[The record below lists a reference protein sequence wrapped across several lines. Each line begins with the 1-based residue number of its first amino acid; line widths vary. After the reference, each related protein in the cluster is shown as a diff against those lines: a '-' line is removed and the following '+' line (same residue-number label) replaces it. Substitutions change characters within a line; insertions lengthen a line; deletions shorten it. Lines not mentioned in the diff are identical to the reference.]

1 MSGTGVCH
9 IETHAN
15 SPNASYPYTI
25 GPIVPCCALRWPS
38 GGPPA
43 SPSQS
48 NQSHPNHSLIID
60 LTVQSTINT
69 IQTILIIDFL
79 VLLTY
84 SIGATTSQGRFP
96 KACKVVPLGGAM
108 LPRQNSRN
116 AEPEL
121 QNIFTRSKTS
131 NQMLPEE
138 KCINRHNFGT

>member
-1 MSGTGVCH
+1 MGLACATLRH
-9 IETHAN
+9 TPIPPTM
-15 SPNASYPYTI
+15 PNPM
-25 GPIVPCCALRWPS
+25 PCYALRWPA
-38 GGPPA
+38 A

-60 LTVQSTINT
+60 LPVQSTINT

-84 SIGATTSQGRFP
+84 SIGSNNNSREISKGLQ
-96 KACKVVPLGGAM
+96 GGAM
-108 LPRQNSRN
+108 LPCQNSRN

-121 QNIFTRSKTS
+121 QNNFTRSKTS